1 MENSATPDSPPATWT
16 FADWWQAPGDWVE
29 TPNQR
34 RGGWSGMMR
43 LSHGGRLYYVKKQ
56 CNHLHRS
63 LERPLGEP
71 TTAREHRNIERLT
84 RLGIR
89 VPKVVFHGLRRTSEG
104 LEGLLVTE
112 SLDGFVSLDAAPPLD
127 RPALKA
133 LAQAVGS
140 VVGTLHRAYLQ
151 HSCLYDKHVMVRWD
165 DGRPEIALID
175 LEKLRRPWL
184 PWRAAAHDL
193 DQLSRHQSIWNSA
206 DWQELL
212 AAHRTAMRR

>member
-1 MENSATPDSPPATWT
+1 MLPQDFEGWWT
-16 FADWWQAPGDWVE
+16 VSGEWVE
-29 TPNQR
+29 EPNR
-34 RGGWSGMMR
+34 RRSGWSGMMR

>member
-1 MENSATPDSPPATWT
+1 MPSTVESPV
-16 FADWWQAPGDWVE
+16 ADLPQSFEAWWSVPGNWVE
-29 TPNQR
+29 EPNRR

-56 CNHLHRS
+56 CNLLHRS

-193 DQLSRHQSIWNSA
+193 DQLSRHQSIWSSA